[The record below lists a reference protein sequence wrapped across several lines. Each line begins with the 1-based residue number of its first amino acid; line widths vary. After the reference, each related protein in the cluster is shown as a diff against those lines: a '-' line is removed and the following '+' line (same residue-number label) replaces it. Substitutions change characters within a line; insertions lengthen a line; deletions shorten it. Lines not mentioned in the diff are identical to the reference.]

1 MNQTDLKFIYIL
13 GYAGHGKDTA
23 KNILKE
29 HYSNNTF
36 CNLSFADTM
45 KTQVSDILPQ
55 NVLGAVDGDTAFE
68 KLNKLKDNH
77 PEIEVFSGMNA
88 RKLLQVLGTE
98 FYRSES
104 LDPNIHVRFSAK
116 RVLENLN
123 SNVDENVV
131 YASSDTRF
139 PNELNFLLQASQC
152 QTDKEL
158 DGFLKYYL
166 NTCKEIDT
174 KDNVLNHFKQVFNLS
189 SLDDLACDL
198 FDRIWVDVAGIKT
211 TFDVENNYDFNI
223 PDTQGM
229 KKEEAAKYGLL
240 HVFRPIVSPETKLSD
255 SLNSTDLMARIK
267 TYTQMTMSEVKSVRD
282 NFKHYGVDFDS
293 KNVQKYGFL
302 RADVTHYSESALND
316 RKPEAFLSEPM
327 TNPVVKENFEKSLIE
342 LFDASKRVDSKLE
355 NNLKSQNQYNHK
367 RKI

>member
-211 TFDVENNYDFNI
+211 TFDVENNYDLESSVLVAKELEKLDKEHADLETLEDAIQADIIRLSTVRCI
-223 PDTQGM
+223 PSQINRSITSICAHTSWSRRRVRFITNLDTT
-229 KKEEAAKYGLL
+229 A
-240 HVFRPIVSPETKLSD
+240 
-255 SLNSTDLMARIK
+255 
-267 TYTQMTMSEVKSVRD
+267 
-282 NFKHYGVDFDS
+282 
-293 KNVQKYGFL
+293 
-302 RADVTHYSESALND
+302 
-316 RKPEAFLSEPM
+316 
-327 TNPVVKENFEKSLIE
+327 
-342 LFDASKRVDSKLE
+342 
-355 NNLKSQNQYNHK
+355 
-367 RKI
+367 

>member
-1 MNQTDLKFIYIL
+1 MNKTDLKFIYIL

-29 HYSNNTF
+29 HYSNNAF
-36 CNLSFADTM
+36 YNLSFADTM
-45 KTQVSDILPQ
+45 KSQVSDILPQ
-55 NVLGAVDGDTAFE
+55 HVLDSVDGKNSFE
-68 KLNKLKDNH
+68 KLNNLKDNH
-77 PEIEVFSGMNA
+77 PEIEIFSGLNA
-88 RKLLQVLGTE
+88 RKLLQILGTE

-116 RVLENLN
+116 RVLGNIESGQN
-123 SNVDENVV
+123 ENVV

-152 QTDKEL
+152 STDEEL

-174 KDNVLNHFKQVFNLS
+174 KDNILNHFKKVFDLT
-189 SLDDLACDL
+189 SLDDLSCDL
-198 FDRIWVDVAGIKT
+198 FDRMWVDIESIKN
-211 TFDVENNYDFNI
+211 TFDVSKEFDFKI
-223 PDTQGM
+223 PETHSM
-229 KKEEAAKYGLL
+229 KKEEAARYGLL
-240 HVFRPIVSPETKLSD
+240 HVFRPIVSPDMKLSD
-255 SLNSTDLMARIK
+255 SLDATDLMARVK
-267 TYTQMTMSEVKSVRD
+267 TYTQMTMPEVKSIRD
-282 NFKHYGVDFDS
+282 NFKHYGVEFNS
-293 KNVQKYGFL
+293 KNIQKYGFL

-327 TNPVVKENFEKSLIE
+327 TNPMVKENFERSLIE
-342 LFDASKRVDSKLE
+342 LFDNSNKIDMKNE
-355 NNLKSQNQYNHK
+355 NDLKSQNQYNHK